1 MEIQN
6 LIDKIQ
12 KLVNHRRIGYSKEED
27 RDCWQITRFRDS
39 FRHKHQAVF
48 FHLNMIKQIKK
59 EIADIIEQQIH
70 GKNEFLFGD
79 KNMKEKIA
87 FRHQIQF
94 KCTVLMED
102 ILYHLTS
109 IIDNLPKI
117 IGVYFKTV
125 HPELGFRIAK
135 SQLNHEHTKDLEI
148 TKLINKNW
156 DEWIEKLKKFRGE
169 IFHHHSEICEAQMQA
184 SFGRD
189 EKGYQYF
196 KEDII
201 VNVPKELKEVLK
213 YSEDK
218 VELERFCEDIITK
231 SYNFFDEIF
240 DILIKEHEKIVKKT

>member
-6 LIDKIQ
+6 LITKIQ
-12 KLVNHRRIGYSKEED
+12 ELVNHRRIGYSKEED
-27 RDCWQITRFRDS
+27 KDCWQVTRFRDS
-39 FRHKHQAVF
+39 FNHKHQAVY
-48 FHLNMIKQIKK
+48 FHFNMIKQIKK
-59 EIADIIEQQIH
+59 EVANIIEQQIH
-70 GKNEFLFGD
+70 GKNEFLLGD

-87 FRHQIQF
+87 FRRQIQF

-125 HPELGFRIAK
+125 RPEQRFRSAK
-135 SQLNHEHTKDLEI
+135 NQLNHEHTKDLEI

-156 DEWIEKLKKFRGE
+156 DEWIEKLKEFRAK

-184 SFGRD
+184 HFGKN
-189 EKGYQYF
+189 EKGDQYF
-196 KEDII
+196 KEEII
-201 VNVPKELKEVLK
+201 VNVPKELKEAFK
-213 YSEDK
+213 YQNDK
-218 VELERFCEDIITK
+218 IELEKFCEDIIVK

-240 DILIKEHEKIVKKT
+240 NILIKEHEKIIKKT